1 VSKTEIGTA
10 KIPQIA
16 DEIAWRH
23 FWLTH
28 VMTETG
34 ERRPEKIV
42 QVMRNAKRPL
52 TRSLHNIRT
61 SQPS

>member
-16 DEIAWRH
+16 DEIAWRL

-34 ERRPEKIV
+34 EREKIA
-42 QVMRNAKRPL
+42 QMMPNAKRPL